1 MSKDKVI
8 AQEQT
13 ENAKEAAEFQNQTI
27 RDFVEE
33 RAADTRT
40 KGPVNESTTRLP
52 DNQNRMITQ
61 HNRQM

>member
-1 MSKDKVI
+1 MSKDKQI

-13 ENAKEAAEFQNQTI
+13 ENAKEAAEFQNQAI

>member
-1 MSKDKVI
+1 MSKDNKS
-8 AQEQT
+8 AQEQS
-13 ENAKEAAEFQNQTI
+13 ENAKEAAEFQNQAI

-33 RAADTRT
+33 RAADVRT
-40 KGPVNESTTRLP
+40 KGPVDESTARMP

>member
-1 MSKDKVI
+1 MSKDKQI

-13 ENAKEAAEFQNQTI
+13 ENAKEAAEFQNQAI

-33 RAADTRT
+33 RAADTRN
-40 KGPVNESTTRLP
+40 KGPVNDSTTRLP

>member
-1 MSKDKVI
+1 MSKDKQI
-8 AQEQT
+8 TQEQT
-13 ENAKEAAEFQNQTI
+13 ENAKEAAEFQNQAI

-33 RAADTRT
+33 RANDSRT
-40 KGPVNESTTRLP
+40 KGPVDESTARMP

>member
-1 MSKDKVI
+1 MSKDKQI

-13 ENAKEAAEFQNQTI
+13 ENAKEAAEFQNQAI

-33 RAADTRT
+33 RAADTGS
-40 KGPVNESTTRLP
+40 KGPVNEHTTRLP

>member
-1 MSKDKVI
+1 MSKDSKV

-13 ENAKEAAEFQNQTI
+13 ENAKEAAEFQNQAI

-33 RAADTRT
+33 RAADSKT
-40 KGPVNESTTRLP
+40 KGPVDESTARMP

>member
-1 MSKDKVI
+1 MSKDKQI

-13 ENAKEAAEFQNQTI
+13 ENVKEAAEFQNQAI

-40 KGPVNESTTRLP
+40 KGPVNESTTRMP